1 MWPTPTVKG
10 NYNKAGLSAR
20 SGDGLATAVA
30 KSLLPTPTALDW
42 KSGSSNLHGQNARPL
57 NEVVYL
63 TTPGPLNPTWVEWL
77 MGFPTGWTALDA
89 SVTPSSP
96 SKPRSRG
103 KR

>member
-1 MWPTPTVKG
+1 
-10 NYNKAGLSAR
+10 
-20 SGDGLATAVA
+20 
-30 KSLLPTPTALDW
+30 
-42 KSGSSNLHGQNARPL
+42 L